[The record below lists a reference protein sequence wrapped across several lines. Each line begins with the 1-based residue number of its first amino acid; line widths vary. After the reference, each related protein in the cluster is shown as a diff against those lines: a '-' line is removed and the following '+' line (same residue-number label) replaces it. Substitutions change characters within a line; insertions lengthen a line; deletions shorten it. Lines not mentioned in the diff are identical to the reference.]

1 MLATLIPLFDQDMK
15 VKAYSLYGQK
25 KNFLL
30 DARYLSTATQYD
42 AVNIPSFEVIDSV
55 GLETLPDD
63 VEIFIPI
70 TNISIFGD
78 INGQCHAPHGRIVL
92 LMDNSITPMKDYIK
106 RIDELR
112 KDGYKFAIRKLGVQ
126 DFEPYK
132 EILSRVDYVILN
144 HQKIVISKAKI
155 YFKAQYPG
163 ISLIAGNL
171 QSQEIFEE
179 LKAEGGYEYYEGDF
193 YRMPVNKG
201 DTDVAP
207 LKLNYIELLNV
218 VNDSNFDL
226 TEAADVIGRDTA
238 LVMSLLEIVNRM
250 ARNSEITSIRHAA
263 AMLGQ
268 KELRKWITTAITREL
283 CADKPS
289 EVSRLSLLRAKFA
302 EELAPLFEM
311 AVQSQELF
319 LMGLFSIID
328 LILEKPM
335 PEALDLMNVSK
346 NIREA
351 LVDHKGSY
359 FKILAFIEAYE
370 GGNWQEVS
378 RIMVIENIAMDDVY
392 KAYIDTLEWYRDLFK

>member
-92 LMDNSITPMKDYIK
+92 PMDNSIAPMQYYIK

-112 KDGYKFAIRKLGVQ
+112 KEGYKFAIRKLGVQ

>member
-1 MLATLIPLFDQDMK
+1 MLATLIPLFDRDMK

-30 DARYLSTATQYD
+30 DVRYLGTAVQYD
-42 AVNIPSFEVIDSV
+42 AVNIPSFEVIDSL
-55 GLETLPDD
+55 GIDTLPED

-70 TNISIFGD
+70 TNISIFSD
-78 INGQCHAPHGRIVL
+78 INEQCHAPHNRIVL
-92 LMDNSITPMKDYIK
+92 LMDNSITPTEGYVK
-106 RIDELR
+106 RIKEL
-112 KDGYKFAIRKLGVQ
+112 KSEGYKLAIRKLGVQ

-132 EILSRVDYVILN
+132 EILNLVNYVILN

-163 ISLIAGNL
+163 VSLVAGNL
-171 QSQEIFEE
+171 QSQEIFEA
-179 LKAEGGYEYYEGDF
+179 LKEEGGYEYFEGEF

-201 DTDVAP
+201 ETEVTP

-226 TEAADVIGRDTA
+226 TDAADVIGRDTA

-268 KELRKWITTAITREL
+268 KELRKWITTAITKEL
-283 CADKPS
+283 CADKPN

-311 AVQSQELF
+311 SIQSQELF

-335 PEALDLMNVSK
+335 AEALDLMNVSK
-346 NIREA
+346 NIRAA
-351 LVDHKGSY
+351 LVDHTGPY
-359 FKILAFIEAYE
+359 IKILTFIEAYE
-370 GGNWQEVS
+370 AGNWQEVS
-378 RIMVIENIAMDDVY
+378 RIMVIDSIAMDDVY
-392 KAYIDTLEWYRDLFK
+392 KAYISSLEWYRDLFK

>member
-1 MLATLIPLFDQDMK
+1 MLATLIPLFDQEMK

-30 DARYLSTATQYD
+30 DARYLSTAQQYD

-55 GLETLPDD
+55 GIDTLTSEA
-63 VEIFIPI
+63 EIFIPI
-70 TNISIFGD
+70 TNISIYSD
-78 INGQCHAPHGRIVL
+78 INGQCHVPHDRIVL
-92 LMDNSITPMKDYIK
+92 LMDNSITPTTDSIK
-106 RIDELR
+106 RIKEL
-112 KDGYKFAIRKLGVQ
+112 KADGYKFAIRKLGVQ
-126 DFEPYK
+126 DFEPYR
-132 EILSRVDYVILN
+132 EILLLVDYVILN

-155 YFKAQYPG
+155 YFRAQYPNV
-163 ISLIAGNL
+163 SLVAGNL

-179 LKAEGGYEYYEGDF
+179 LKEEGGYEYFEGDF
-193 YRMPVNKG
+193 YRMPITKG
-201 DTDVAP
+201 DTEIAP

-226 TEAADVIGRDTA
+226 TDAADVIGRDTA

-268 KELRKWITTAITREL
+268 KELRKWITTAITKEL
-283 CADKPS
+283 CSDKPS
-289 EVSRLSLLRAKFA
+289 EVARLSLLRAKFA
-302 EELAPLFEM
+302 ESLAPLFEM

-335 PEALDLMNVSK
+335 DEALDMMNVSK
-346 NIREA
+346 NIRAA
-351 LVDHKGSY
+351 LVDHGGPYYKLLS
-359 FKILAFIEAYE
+359 FIEAYE
-370 GGNWQEVS
+370 AGNWQEVS
-378 RIMVIENIAMDDVY
+378 RIMVLDKIGMDDVY
-392 KAYIDTLEWYRDLFK
+392 QAYIGTLEWYRDLFK

>member
-30 DARYLSTATQYD
+30 DARYLSTAQQYD

-55 GLETLPDD
+55 GIDTLTTDA
-63 VEIFIPI
+63 EIFIPI
-70 TNISIFGD
+70 TNISIYSD
-78 INGQCHAPHGRIVL
+78 INGQCHVPHNRIVL
-92 LMDNSITPMKDYIK
+92 LMDNTVTPTTDSIK
-106 RIDELR
+106 RIKEL
-112 KDGYKFAIRKLGVQ
+112 KADGYKIAVRKLGVQ

-132 EILSRVDYVILN
+132 EILLLADYVILN

-155 YFKAQYPG
+155 YFRAQYPNV
-163 ISLIAGNL
+163 SLVAGNL

-179 LKAEGGYEYYEGDF
+179 LKEEGGYEYFEGDF
-193 YRMPVNKG
+193 YRMPITKG
-201 DTDVAP
+201 DTEIAP

-226 TEAADVIGRDTA
+226 TDAADVIGRDTA

-268 KELRKWITTAITREL
+268 KELRKWITTAITKEL
-283 CADKPS
+283 CSDKPS
-289 EVSRLSLLRAKFA
+289 EVARLSLLRAKFA
-302 EELAPLFEM
+302 ESLAPLFEM

-335 PEALDLMNVSK
+335 DEALDMMNVSK
-346 NIREA
+346 NIRAA
-351 LVDHKGSY
+351 LVDRGGSY
-359 FKILAFIEAYE
+359 FKVLSFIEAYE
-370 GGNWQEVS
+370 AGNWQEVS
-378 RIMVIENIAMDDVY
+378 RIMVIDNIAMDDVY
-392 KAYIDTLEWYRDLFK
+392 QAYIGTLEWYRDLFK

>member
-1 MLATLIPLFDQDMK
+1 MLATLIPLFDQNMK

-70 TNISIFGD
+70 TNVSIFGD
-78 INGQCHAPHGRIVL
+78 INEQCHAPHNRIVL
-92 LMDNSITPMKDYIK
+92 LMDNSIEPKADYIN
-106 RIDELR
+106 RIDELK
-112 KDGYKFAIRKLGVQ
+112 KDGFKFAIRKLGVQ
-126 DFEPYK
+126 DFEPYRD
-132 EILSRVDYVILN
+132 ILSKVDYVILN

-163 ISLIAGNL
+163 VSLVAGNL

-179 LKAEGGYEYYEGDF
+179 LKAEGGYEYFEGEF
-193 YRMPVNKG
+193 YRMPLNKG
-201 DTDVAP
+201 DTEVAP

-226 TEAADVIGRDTA
+226 TDAADVIGRDTA

-268 KELRKWITTAITREL
+268 KELRKWITTAITKEL

-311 AVQSQELF
+311 AMQSQELF

-335 PEALDLMNVSK
+335 SEALDLMNVSK
-346 NIREA
+346 PIRDA

-359 FKILAFIEAYE
+359 VKILDFIEAYE
-370 GGNWQEVS
+370 AGNWQEVS
-378 RIMVIENIAMDDVY
+378 RMMVIDNVAMDDVY
-392 KAYIDTLEWYRDLFK
+392 KAYISTLEWYRDLFK

>member
-78 INGQCHAPHGRIVL
+78 INGQCHAPHKRIVL
-92 LMDNSITPMKDYIK
+92 LMDNSVTPMKDYLK

-163 ISLIAGNL
+163 VSLIAGNL

-201 DTDVAP
+201 DTEVAP

-218 VNDSNFDL
+218 VNDNNFDL

-268 KELRKWITTAITREL
+268 KELRKWITTAITKEL

-359 FKILAFIEAYE
+359 FKILSFIEAYE

-378 RIMVIENIAMDDVY
+378 RIMVIENIAMEDVY